1 MVHGVFSVFQPFI
14 LQLHKNSLKEF
25 TRGLFAQVREQSP
38 LVLGLL
44 LSLLQCELLAP
55 YVHNVDAIYATFLK
69 YFPSRISVPVLHAHV
84 FVLVI
89 S

>member
-1 MVHGVFSVFQPFI
+1 MMYGVFSVFQPFI

-25 TRGLFAQVREQSP
+25 TRGLFAQVREPSP

-55 YVHNVDAIYATFLK
+55 FVHNVDAIYATFLR
-69 YFPSRISVPVLHAHV
+69 FGAFISGVLDP
-84 FVLVI
+84 LT
-89 S
+89 